1 MFSTNNKQLY
11 NDINI
16 NNPQSIIKNTE
27 IISNNRLISLINRN
41 RGKLEI
47 NPIDDLWD
55 EDPLTDLGL
64 DVNSTDGVSEGTLAN
79 LKDS

>member
-16 NNPQSIIKNTE
+16 NNPQDIVKNTE

-47 NPIDDLWD
+47 NPIDDM
-55 EDPLTDLGL
+55 
-64 DVNSTDGVSEGTLAN
+64 
-79 LKDS
+79 